1 MKTRQLDLF
10 HDYKPPPGFLDI
22 ATPGTVV
29 ETNYNS
35 GPYIVVSVKPWLV
48 TFNMALVLEDDFLAK
63 PTVRSL
69 KGEYMLNG
77 YRAVGG
83 RLVCRER
90 HSEAFVRRF
99 NPEAAALLAR
109 MAA

>member
-10 HDYKPPPGFLDI
+10 HDYTPPPGFLDI
-22 ATPGTVV
+22 VKPGTVL

-35 GPYIVVSVKPWLV
+35 GPYIVVSVKPWSDR
-48 TFNMALVLEDDFLAK
+48 FNMSLALEADFLAT

-83 RLVCRER
+83 RLLCLER
-90 HSEAFVRRF
+90 QTEAFVRRF
-99 NPEAAALLAR
+99 NPDAAALLAR